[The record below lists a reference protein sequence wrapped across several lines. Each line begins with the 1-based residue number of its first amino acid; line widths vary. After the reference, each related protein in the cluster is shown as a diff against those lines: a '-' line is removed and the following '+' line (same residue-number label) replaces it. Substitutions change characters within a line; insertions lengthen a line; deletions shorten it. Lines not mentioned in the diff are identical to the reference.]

1 MNIHHYCVE
10 YRKKRA
16 YHEDMIFCLMNK
28 IPSRTKALMISALS
42 FLILM
47 TALVMEHFF
56 DVPVCRMC
64 TFERYPYILAILLGG
79 IFFFWEKKPLVQYW
93 AAGLLTTA
101 FFIGL
106 GLSLYHVALEYRWID
121 LPSFCKGTSSIL
133 GLDTLEDLRAHI
145 LSQNKIIPCNV
156 VPLRILF
163 LSLAEWNV
171 LSSLLLLIG
180 SWTLL
185 KKK

>member
-1 MNIHHYCVE
+1 
-10 YRKKRA
+10 
-16 YHEDMIFCLMNK
+16 MNK
-28 IPSRTKALMISALS
+28 IPFRTKALIISALS

-47 TALVMEHFF
+47 TALIMEHFF

-64 TFERYPYILAILLGG
+64 VFERYPYILSTLLGG
-79 IFFFWEKKPLVQYW
+79 VFFFWAEKSFVQRW
-93 AAGLLTTA
+93 ASHLLTIV
-101 FFIGL
+101 FLIGL

-121 LPSFCKGTSSIL
+121 LPVFCKGSSSLL
-133 GLDTLEDLRAHI
+133 GLDTLESLRAHI
-145 LSQNKIIPCNV
+145 LSQNKIIPCNI

-163 LSLAEWNV
+163 LSLAEWNAI
-171 LSSLLLLIG
+171 SSLLLLTG